1 MQTRLLRHSAAAGNV
16 GLRIF
21 GIVLWAAAL
30 SSVVGA
36 AWTSVSF
43 ISVFRPGITERQ
55 RNIATLIFIA
65 FTLVVYLC
73 SVQPPQ
79 LCWCLLAGSMAG
91 ASHRVNFIPL
101 GWLAPGRPD
110 GRLPLPTLVALAGDD
125 NLHHDWYMA
134 IMSVSTIF
142 NFLKIA

>member
-1 MQTRLLRHSAAAGNV
+1 MVASGVTIDLSSHNANPASQAFLAAAGNV

-73 SVQPPQ
+73 LGTAPQ
-79 LCWCLLAGSMAG
+79 LCWCLLAGSMAWCFPWG
-91 ASHRVNFIPL
+91 
-101 GWLAPGRPD
+101 
-110 GRLPLPTLVALAGDD
+110 
-125 NLHHDWYMA
+125 
-134 IMSVSTIF
+134 
-142 NFLKIA
+142 

>member
-1 MQTRLLRHSAAAGNV
+1 MQTRLLRHSPAAAGNV

-73 SVQPPQ
+73 LVQPRSSAGV
-79 LCWCLLAGSMAG
+79 CWRVQWPRCFPG
-91 ASHRVNFIPL
+91 VNFIPL

-125 NLHHDWYMA
+125 NLHHDLGIWP
-134 IMSVSTIF
+134 SCRF
-142 NFLKIA
+142 PLFLIS

>member
-1 MQTRLLRHSAAAGNV
+1 M

-73 SVQPPQ
+73 TGTAPQ
-79 LCWCLLAGSMAG
+79 LCWCLLAGSMAWCFPWG
-91 ASHRVNFIPL
+91 
-101 GWLAPGRPD
+101 
-110 GRLPLPTLVALAGDD
+110 
-125 NLHHDWYMA
+125 
-134 IMSVSTIF
+134 
-142 NFLKIA
+142 

>member
-73 SVQPPQ
+73 GYSPAA
-79 LCWCLLAGSMAG
+79 LLVFAGG
-91 ASHRVNFIPL
+91 FNGLVLPRVNFIPL

-125 NLHHDWYMA
+125 NLHHDLVYGHH
-134 IMSVSTIF
+134 VGF
-142 NFLKIA
+142 HYF